1 MRVDIPDLLGV
12 QKAPYVEFLQKNVH
26 PEKRKKS
33 GLEELFQRVFPVTT
47 DNGLISL
54 EYVHYVLED
63 PIETI
68 EECIERRTTYEAR
81 LKVKF
86 QVVIK
91 EQDKQTKEL
100 RVKSIKE
107 QDLYIG
113 SIPLM
118 TENSSFII
126 NGIERVIVN
135 QLERCPGVY
144 FSREDVPGI
153 QGPMYSAKIY
163 PARGMWIGLH
173 VTNQNILM
181 ITLGKRKILLSTFFI
196 KDKK

>member
-113 SIPLM
+113 SILLM

-135 QLERCPGVY
+135 
-144 FSREDVPGI
+144 
-153 QGPMYSAKIY
+153 
-163 PARGMWIGLH
+163 
-173 VTNQNILM
+173 
-181 ITLGKRKILLSTFFI
+181 
-196 KDKK
+196 